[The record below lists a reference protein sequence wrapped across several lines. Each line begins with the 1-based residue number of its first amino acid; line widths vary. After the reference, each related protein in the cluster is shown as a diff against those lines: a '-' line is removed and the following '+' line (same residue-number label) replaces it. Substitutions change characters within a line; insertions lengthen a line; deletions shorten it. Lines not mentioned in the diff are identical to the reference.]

1 MSLFCLSKLLE
12 LGDTVFII
20 LHKSCL
26 SFCNFSS
33 INFFVHT
40 IMYSY
45 YALRA
50 VGVRVHSRIALI
62 ITILQILQMFVCLAA
77 SLMAYYNVRNGV
89 KYQFDWHV
97 FYFSI
102 TMYSSYIHA
111 LLYIKSIQCFAKSG
125 SGSLLIC
132 QIR

>member
-20 LHKSCL
+20 LHKSRL
-26 SFCNFSS
+26 NFCNFSS

-40 IMYSY
+40 ITYSY

-50 VGVRVHSRIALI
+50 VGVHVHLRIALV
-62 ITILQILQMFVCLAA
+62 ITALQILQMFVCLAA

-89 KYQFDWHV
+89 KCQFDWHV

-102 TMYSSYIHA
+102 TMYSSYA
-111 LLYIKSIQCFAKSG
+111 LLFIHFFVRRYI
-125 SGSLLIC
+125 
-132 QIR
+132 